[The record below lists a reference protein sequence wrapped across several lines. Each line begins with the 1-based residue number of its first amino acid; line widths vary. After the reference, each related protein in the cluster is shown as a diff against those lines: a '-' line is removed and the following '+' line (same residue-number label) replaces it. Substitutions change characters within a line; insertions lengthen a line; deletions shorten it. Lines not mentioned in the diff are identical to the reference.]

1 MVWGSGPSGGVFCGI
16 VSEGAAET
24 SRRSRLKTY
33 LELVKFEH
41 TVFALPFAYA
51 GMLLASMQ
59 QDGTG
64 WPGWSVL
71 VWVTV
76 AMAAARTAA
85 MGANRVIDRFI
96 DARNP
101 RTAGREVPSGKV
113 SPAQAWALVVV
124 SLIVMAFAAAQ
135 LNPLCLAL
143 MPLAVVFLIGYP
155 YTKRFTWLCHAWLGV
170 TDGAAAAG
178 GWIAVTG
185 EFAPGAW
192 ALWAVVIFWMIGLDV
207 IYATMDRD
215 FDVAN
220 GVRSIPARFGIA
232 RALRIAAASHAL
244 TFALLLLVGVL
255 AGASFWYY
263 LAALA
268 MGGILLFEHRIV
280 NPNDLAKVNVAF
292 FDANMWLALTMLAGV
307 IVDVAWR
314 TLT

>member
-1 MVWGSGPSGGVFCGI
+1 MSVAP
-16 VSEGAAET
+16 
-24 SRRSRLKTY
+24 RMKTY
-33 LELVKFEH
+33 LQLVKFEH

-59 QDGTG
+59 TQGTG
-64 WPGWSVL
+64 WPGLGVV

-113 SPAQAWALVVV
+113 SPAQAWALVGI
-124 SLIVMAFAAAQ
+124 SLVVMAFAAAQ

-143 MPLAVVFLIGYP
+143 LPLAVVFLIGYP

-185 EFAPGAW
+185 HFAPGAW
-192 ALWAVVIFWMIGLDV
+192 VLWAVVIFWMIGLDV

-215 FDVAN
+215 FDVKH
-220 GVRSIPARFGIA
+220 GIKSIPARFGIR

-244 TFALLLLVGVL
+244 TFALLLLVGVVT
-255 AGASFWYY
+255 GASGWYY
-263 LAALA
+263 LAAAA
-268 MGGILLFEHRIV
+268 MGVILLYEHRIV
-280 NPNDLAKVNVAF
+280 NPDDLARVNVAF

-307 IVDVAWR
+307 VVDVTWR

>member
-1 MVWGSGPSGGVFCGI
+1 MSCWAGVCCGT
-16 VSEGAAET
+16 VSAAV
-24 SRRSRLKTY
+24 RVKTY
-33 LELVKFEH
+33 LDLVKFEH

-51 GMLLASMQ
+51 GMLLASLQ
-59 QDGTG
+59 TRGTG
-64 WPGWSVL
+64 WPGWHTL
-71 VWVTV
+71 IWVTV

-113 SPAQAWALVVV
+113 SPGQAWTLVVV
-124 SLIVMAFAAAQ
+124 SLLVLAFAAAQ

-143 MPLAVVFLIGYP
+143 LPLAVVFLIGYP

-185 EFAPGAW
+185 HFAPAAW
-192 ALWAVVIFWMIGLDV
+192 LLWAVVIFWMIGLDV
-207 IYATMDRD
+207 IYATLDYR
-215 FDVAN
+215 FDLAH
-220 GVRSIPARFGIA
+220 GIRSIPARFGIQ

-244 TFALLLLVGVL
+244 TFVLLLLVGV
-255 AGASFWYY
+255 ATGASFWYY

-268 MGGILLFEHRIV
+268 MGAILLYEHRIV
-280 NPNDLAKVNVAF
+280 NPDDLARVNVAF

-307 IVDVAWR
+307 LVDVTWR